1 MHTSIID
8 SDLIRKQFPILSRR
22 INGFPLIY
30 LDNAASSQKPI
41 QVRKKEEHFLDY
53 FYSSIHRGSN
63 ILSDQSTEQVESVR
77 YQISKFINASDRSEI
92 VFTKNT
98 TESINLVAYSYV
110 KKFIHS
116 GDNIIISQMEH
127 HSNIVPWYILS
138 NQVGFEIRILP
149 INKEGEID
157 LKNLK
162 KMIDSKTKFLS
173 VTHMS
178 NVLGTINPVRKII
191 ECAKK
196 FSDMKNSKL
205 RVLIDGAQYISH
217 YPVDVQRIDCDFYV
231 FSGHK
236 MYGPT
241 GIGIL
246 YGKKKI
252 LNQLDPWQSGG
263 GMVKEMDISY
273 TSFDQ
278 KHKIKSITYEK
289 SPWKFESGTINVVG
303 IIGLGE
309 ALKYISEI
317 GYENISRYEEDL
329 IRYTYYK
336 LKEIRSIRLYGTLKK
351 RKSIISFNIGR
362 CHSYDIGRFLDL
374 YSISIRTGHH
384 CAIPLMNFYGVSSMC
399 RISFAIYNQ
408 KKEIDFLVEKLKY
421 VEKLLSRE

>member
-110 KKFIHS
+110 KKFVHS

-205 RVLIDGAQYISH
+205 HVLIDGAQYISH

-399 RISFAIYNQ
+399 RISLAIYNQ